1 MTRLASRLTRIGI
14 FALSAV
20 AILATIAVIVVPIAL
35 SRFVRRNLTA
45 VLQERFGSQVEI
57 KSLQLVV
64 IPHVYAAAGDIV
76 LRYKGRTDVPPL
88 MMIHKL
94 TISASIKG
102 LLQKTRHIDKVHIE
116 GLQIHVPPKGD
127 DADHNDKEP
136 GKKFAPS
143 VLIDEI
149 VSDDALLETL
159 PRDPKKNPRNWH
171 IHTVVMHS
179 FSFDHPAPFHAVLT
193 NAVPVGLIDS
203 EGQFGPWQADDPG
216 DTPITANYVF
226 SNADFDTLKGL
237 AGTMSSTGKYSGT
250 LDHLDVVG
258 DTSMANFSLDVSGN
272 PMPLSTHY
280 VAVVDGTN
288 GDTYLTSVQ
297 AQLGHSTI
305 STSGK
310 VVGVPGVKGRHIL
323 LDAVSHNARMED
335 FLRLVVKGDK
345 PLMTGG
351 VDLRSKIEIQPGDAD
366 LLQRLILN
374 GQFGIAGARFT
385 DQGTRTKLDSLSR
398 RGRGRPKDM
407 DIEDVASNLRGR
419 FVVRGGKATF
429 SSLSF
434 DLPGARVELDG
445 SYNLKSEELDFH
457 GHLLLD
463 AKLSRTTTGKKSVLL
478 RLVDPFFK
486 RAGGGSSI
494 PIKVVGTRSQ
504 PDFGLDLHHHDDKQ
518 APKTKLTR
526 DADSGRYSSSLRK

>member
-1 MTRLASRLTRIGI
+1 LARIGI
-14 FALSAV
+14 FTLSAV
-20 AILATIAVIVVPIAL
+20 AILASIAVIVVPLAM

-57 KSLQLVV
+57 KSLQVLV

-94 TISASIKG
+94 TMSAGIRG
-102 LLQKTRHIDKVHIE
+102 LLQKTRHIDKIHIE
-116 GLQIHVPPKGD
+116 GLQIHVPPKE
-127 DADHNDKEP
+127 DHAAHNEREP
-136 GKKFAPS
+136 GKTFAPS

-159 PRDPKKNPRNWH
+159 PRDPTKHAPRNWQ
-171 IHTVVMHS
+171 IHSMVMHS
-179 FSFDHPAPFHAVLT
+179 FSFDHPAAFHAILT

-203 EGQFGPWQADDPG
+203 QGQFGPWQADDPG
-216 DTPITANYVF
+216 DTPVAANYVF
-226 SNADFDTLKGL
+226 SNADFDTLRGL

-258 DTSMANFSLDVSGN
+258 ETSMANFSLDISGN

-288 GDTYLTSVQ
+288 GNTYLTSVQ

-305 STSGK
+305 STSGE

-323 LDAVSHNARMED
+323 LDASSRNARIDD
-335 FLRLVVKGDK
+335 FLRLAVKGDK

-351 VDLRSKIEIQPGDAD
+351 IVLHTKIEIKPGDGD
-366 LLQRLILN
+366 LLQRLGLN
-374 GQFGIAGARFT
+374 GQFGIAGAHFT
-385 DQGTRTKLDSLSR
+385 SPQTQSRLDSMSR
-398 RGRGRPKDM
+398 RGEGQPKDM
-407 DIEDVASNLRGR
+407 EIEDVASNMRGH
-419 FVVRGGKATF
+419 FIVGGGKATF
-429 SSLSF
+429 SDLSF
-434 DLPGARVELDG
+434 DLPGAKVQLNG
-445 SYNLKSEELDFH
+445 SYNLRSEELDFH

-504 PDFGLDLHHHDDKQ
+504 PNFGLDLHHHEE

-526 DADSGRYSSSLRK
+526 DVDSSGYSSNLRK